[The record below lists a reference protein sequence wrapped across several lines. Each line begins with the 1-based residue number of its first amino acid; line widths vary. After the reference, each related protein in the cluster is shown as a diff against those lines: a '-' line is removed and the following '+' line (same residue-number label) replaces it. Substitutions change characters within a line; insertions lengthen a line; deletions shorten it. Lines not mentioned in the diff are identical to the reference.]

1 MGNVSKT
8 GPMSEPEKGPGG
20 QVTIQPQ
27 LNRSS
32 KCDVISIIII
42 KLIKLKC
49 SILQETHI
57 MHFQPSHIDWELKWR
72 QFSKLSLHKSFTKQ
86 SSVWEASCEMCWYA
100 MGPTDSWWA
109 FANNAGKIIF
119 LLMSTNFLN
128 RLGHQ
133 NRNGSTDSQV

>member
-42 KLIKLKC
+42 KLIKLKMWY
-49 SILQETHI
+49 SSRNPHYALSAIPHRLGVKMEAI
-57 MHFQPSHIDWELKWR
+57 
-72 QFSKLSLHKSFTKQ
+72 SKLSLHKSFTKQ
-86 SSVWEASCEMCWYA
+86 SSVWKASCEMCWYA
-100 MGPTDSWWA
+100 MGPTKPERFYR
-109 FANNAGKIIF
+109 FAGLTGYLRRF
-119 LLMSTNFLN
+119 YETRPVF
-128 RLGHQ
+128 
-133 NRNGSTDSQV
+133 